1 MSQVLIID
9 EIALFRDY
17 VKDKLVSEKV
27 DVETSSTLN
36 DGFKKLFSGLP
47 NILIMDITFSFEVLM
62 EFLERKNNNA
72 NAKSIPIILI
82 GPVLEQS
89 QLDALRPYRIVKY
102 INKPIKI
109 DLFFDTISKI
119 LKVAIPFDY
128 TDCVLEAHVSGE
140 AIFIELSKGLNRE
153 KIALLPYKITDLI
166 TENKIQSPKIVLM
179 VSNIDLCFVDGCNIE
194 LLMNSI
200 LHSDSRVR
208 DKRVKVLT
216 MNKFITEFIA
226 GHTEYTNVQVTNEI
240 GQFIYDVVP
249 KTDSYFEFQ
258 DLTTLLITPSEGAS
272 NGSIT
277 MKFKSEDGGEKV
289 VDGVVTSTDTSAV
302 ELAMKAAIIDD
313 DTITQQVLLKQFTE
327 VNCKTDIYL
336 NGADFLS
343 EVEDKNYDVVV
354 LDIVMPGL
362 SGFDVLSALQSL
374 EKPPLVIVYSSVSQK
389 EQVVKALS
397 LGAKMYLIKPQKPEL
412 IVQTAQKLLS
422 QARNGL

>member
-277 MKFKSEDGGEKV
+277 MKFKAEDGGEKV

-374 EKPPLVIVYSSVSQK
+374 EKPPLVIVYSSISQK

>member
-374 EKPPLVIVYSSVSQK
+374 EKPPLVIVYSSISQK

>member
-249 KTDSYFEFQ
+249 KNDSYFEFQ

-374 EKPPLVIVYSSVSQK
+374 EKPPLVIVYSSISQK

>member
-27 DVETSSTLN
+27 DVETSSALN

-47 NILIMDITFSFEVLM
+47 NILIMDITFPFEVLM

-374 EKPPLVIVYSSVSQK
+374 EKPPLVIVYSSISQK

-412 IVQTAQKLLS
+412 IVQTAQKLLF

>member
-140 AIFIELSKGLNRE
+140 EIFIELSKGLNRE

-272 NGSIT
+272 NGFIT

>member
-1 MSQVLIID
+1 MI
-9 EIALFRDY
+9 
-17 VKDKLVSEKV
+17 KL
-27 DVETSSTLN
+27 
-36 DGFKKLFSGLP
+36 
-47 NILIMDITFSFEVLM
+47 
-62 EFLERKNNNA
+62 
-72 NAKSIPIILI
+72 
-82 GPVLEQS
+82 
-89 QLDALRPYRIVKY
+89 
-102 INKPIKI
+102 IKI

-336 NGADFLS
+336 IGADFLS